1 MVKEKKHG
9 HMAQIN
15 DAICDFLLDSERSP
29 VFFTVMGHLASLK
42 VFTYSLRKCQMRP
55 TCTMVQEL
63 MSADHY

>member
-42 VFTYSLRKCQMRP
+42 VFTYSLRKC
-55 TCTMVQEL
+55 L
-63 MSADHY
+63 SSSS